1 MHATMWVNL
10 EDIMLAEMRQ
20 SQKTDTE
27 GSTYTWYQ
35 EQPNSLKQKVE
46 QYIPGAGEGGTGK
59 YHFMNINFRF
69 GKMKEFWRFVA
80 QHCELLHTHELYASK
95 RLFLSIQGPSQ
106 FSDEEIEIEREVE
119 VF

>member
-1 MHATMWVNL
+1 
-10 EDIMLAEMRQ
+10 
-20 SQKTDTE
+20 
-27 GSTYTWYQ
+27 
-35 EQPNSLKQKVE
+35 
-46 QYIPGAGEGGTGK
+46 
-59 YHFMNINFRF
+59 
-69 GKMKEFWRFVA
+69 MKEFWRFVA

>member
-35 EQPNSLKQKVE
+35 E
-46 QYIPGAGEGGTGK
+46 
-59 YHFMNINFRF
+59 
-69 GKMKEFWRFVA
+69 
-80 QHCELLHTHELYASK
+80 
-95 RLFLSIQGPSQ
+95 
-106 FSDEEIEIEREVE
+106 
-119 VF
+119 